1 MKAISQYLSQTKRRY
16 MIEDKTR
23 KDETDG
29 SEDVYSKVV
38 RAGKRTYFF
47 DVKSTRNGDLFLT
60 ITESRKRV
68 NPDGTSRFEK
78 NKIYLYKEDFDKYAD
93 GLNDV
98 VEFVKNNRPDYFEQ
112 EQSEATSSERELTI
126 DEEFDRL

>member
-1 MKAISQYLSQTKRRY
+1 MSYRHTITTHINGI
-16 MIEDKTR
+16 MNEDKFR
-23 KDETDG
+23 RDETDG

-78 NKIYLYKEDFDKYAD
+78 NKIFLYKEDFDKYAD

-98 VEFVKNNRPDYFEQ
+98 VEFIKQNKPDYFEQ
-112 EQSEATSSERELTI
+112 NNQGVTPSDESLSI

>member
-1 MKAISQYLSQTKRRY
+1 MLLVRIVYIINILFCT
-16 MIEDKTR
+16 MIDEKFR
-23 KDETDG
+23 KDEADG

-47 DVKSTRNGDLFLT
+47 DVKSTRGGDLFLT

-68 NPDGTSRFEK
+68 GADGNARFEK

-98 VEFVKNNRPDYFEQ
+98 VEFVKRNRPEYFVQDE
-112 EQSEATSSERELTI
+112 EPTTTETLSI

>member
-1 MKAISQYLSQTKRRY
+1 MN
-16 MIEDKTR
+16 EDKFR
-23 KDETDG
+23 REETDG

-60 ITESRKRV
+60 ITESRKRM
-68 NPDGTSRFEK
+68 NSDGTSRFEK

-93 GLNDV
+93 GLNEV
-98 VEFVKNNRPDYFEQ
+98 MEFVKKNKPDYFEQ
-112 EQSEATSSERELTI
+112 NDSCVTPTEESLSI

>member
-1 MKAISQYLSQTKRRY
+1 
-16 MIEDKTR
+16 MIDEKFR
-23 KDETDG
+23 KDEADG

-47 DVKSTRNGDLFLT
+47 DVKSTRGGDLFLT

-68 NPDGTSRFEK
+68 GVDGNARFEK

-98 VEFVKNNRPDYFEQ
+98 VEFVKRNRPEYFVQDE
-112 EQSEATSSERELTI
+112 EPTTTETLSI

>member
-1 MKAISQYLSQTKRRY
+1 MRAFRAHHLLFITYIFNGA
-16 MIEDKTR
+16 MNEDKFR

-47 DVKSTRNGDLFLT
+47 DVKSTRGGDLFLT

-68 NPDGTSRFEK
+68 GADGVARFEK

-98 VEFVKNNRPDYFEQ
+98 VEYIKRNKPDYFTQNDQTETL
-112 EQSEATSSERELTI
+112 SI

>member
-1 MKAISQYLSQTKRRY
+1 
-16 MIEDKTR
+16 MIEDKIR
-23 KDETDG
+23 RDDTDG

-60 ITESRKRV
+60 ITESRKRM
-68 NPDGTSRFEK
+68 NSDGTSRFEK

-98 VEFVKNNRPDYFEQ
+98 VEYVKKNRPDYFEQ
-112 EQSEATSSERELTI
+112 DQQEITSSERELTI

>member
-1 MKAISQYLSQTKRRY
+1 

-60 ITESRKRV
+60 ITESRKRM
-68 NPDGTSRFEK
+68 NSDGTSRFEK

-98 VEFVKNNRPDYFEQ
+98 VEYVKKNRPDYFEQ
-112 EQSEATSSERELTI
+112 DQQEITSSERELTI

>member
-1 MKAISQYLSQTKRRY
+1 MK
-16 MIEDKTR
+16 EDKFR
-23 KDETDG
+23 KDETEG

-47 DVKSTRNGDLFLT
+47 DVKSTRGGDLFLT

-68 NPDGTSRFEK
+68 GMDGVARFEK

-98 VEFVKNNRPDYFEQ
+98 IEFVKTNRPDYFVQKDEPA
-112 EQSEATSSERELTI
+112 SADGELSI

>member
-1 MKAISQYLSQTKRRY
+1 
-16 MIEDKTR
+16 MIEDKIR
-23 KDETDG
+23 RDETDG

-60 ITESRKRV
+60 ITESRKRM

-93 GLNDV
+93 GLNEV
-98 VEFVKNNRPDYFEQ
+98 VEFVKNNRPEYFEQ
-112 EQSEATSSERELTI
+112 NQQETTASERELTI

>member
-1 MKAISQYLSQTKRRY
+1 MNESKF
-16 MIEDKTR
+16 R
-23 KDETDG
+23 KDENDG

-47 DVKSTRNGDLFLT
+47 DVKSTRSGDLFLT

-68 NPDGTSRFEK
+68 AADGSSRFEK
-78 NKIYLYKEDFDKYAD
+78 NKIYLYKEDFEKYAD

-98 VEFVKNNRPDYFEQ
+98 VEFVKRNNPAFFEQ
-112 EQSEATSSERELTI
+112 NEQDATLSDSGLSI

>member
-1 MKAISQYLSQTKRRY
+1 MN
-16 MIEDKTR
+16 EDKFR

-47 DVKSTRNGDLFLT
+47 DVKSTRGGDLFLT

-68 NPDGTSRFEK
+68 GADGVARFEK

-98 VEFVKNNRPDYFEQ
+98 VEYIKRNKPDYFTQNDQTETL
-112 EQSEATSSERELTI
+112 SI